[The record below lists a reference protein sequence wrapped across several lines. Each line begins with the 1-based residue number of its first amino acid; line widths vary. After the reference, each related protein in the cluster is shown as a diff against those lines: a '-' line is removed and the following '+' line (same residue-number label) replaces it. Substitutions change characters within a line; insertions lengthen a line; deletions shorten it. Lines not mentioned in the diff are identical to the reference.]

1 MTPLQPSSEV
11 PPPPRPKELPP
22 LPAVLHQLSL
32 PPEAEGYVEVAA
44 KYLNRRRGPE
54 RQWLEEDIKLRY
66 FFGGLG
72 VALIR
77 EPSGLVVGAAYG
89 LWGPK
94 GAGLSPAL
102 AHLSPQQHR
111 RRGLAFSC

>member
-11 PPPPRPKELPP
+11 PPPPRPEELPT

-77 EPSGLVVGAAYG
+77 EPSGLVVVAAYD
-89 LWGPK
+89 LWATK
-94 GAGLSPAL
+94 EADLSAAL
-102 AHLSPQQHR
+102 AHLSPEQR
-111 RRGLAFSC
+111 RRVVFAF